1 MLLAHNSDYLGING
15 IDLDIKLIISL
26 GFYLIV
32 QHFSID
38 VGLQG
43 YLFQVCVHN
52 WHDQI
57 INQYFENYTNRG
69 SINVAS
75 QMVHHS

>member
-52 WHDQI
+52 
-57 INQYFENYTNRG
+57 
-69 SINVAS
+69 
-75 QMVHHS
+75 